1 MKTEHQISVEYRA
14 AMRQVQELRRI
25 AADIRKLSDDDM
37 GGALQ
42 TLSAGWKGDNA
53 NAYLAKANKVKG
65 NIQTI
70 GANLQRVADA
80 LAQEAA
86 RVRAAD
92 LKAAQIAAQRNGG

>member
-42 TLSAGWKGDNA
+42 TLSAGWQGDNA
-53 NAYLAKANKVKG
+53 NAYLVKANKVKV